1 MKTSIPFP
9 QADNVYKLLIFF
21 FRIAE
26 APVPVELMD
35 MSVDEM
41 VPRQESYYKAA
52 LEYLGLLHNG
62 TVTKEGLHL
71 LNSDMQVMLRLLV
84 LRILLKEPFAN
95 YYHYR
100 DEKVIESYLSEQE
113 ALSESTVYRRKQTVM
128 SWIAWID
135 HIVNKGDKND

>member
-1 MKTSIPFP
+1 MKTSVPFP

-26 APVPVELMD
+26 APVPFELLN

-62 TVTKEGLHL
+62 AVTKEGLYL

-84 LRILLKEPFAN
+84 LRMLVKEPFAN

-100 DEKVIESYLSEQE
+100 NEQVIESYLSEQE
-113 ALSESTVYRRKQTVM
+113 ALSESTVYRRKQTVI
-128 SWIAWID
+128 SWISWID
-135 HIVNKGDKND
+135 QIVNKGDKDD

>member
-26 APVPVELMD
+26 APTPVELVN

-52 LEYLGLLHNG
+52 LEYLGILHNG
-62 TVTKEGLHL
+62 DVTKEGLHL

-100 DEKVIESYLSEQE
+100 DEKVIESYLTEQE

-128 SWIAWID
+128 SWITWID
-135 HIVNKGDKND
+135 HIVNKGEKND